1 MAQAQLDAHNR
12 QNTFYFDLNGQL
24 MVKIWKRRCE
34 GIFVTKVKA
43 GTTQSLTFPMDV
55 LRSLFETQD
64 IVLLASDFIQGLVRV
79 SPHDFNNTDQC

>member
-1 MAQAQLDAHNR
+1 MAQAQLDARNR

-24 MVKIWKRRCE
+24 TVKIWKRRRE
-34 GIFVTKVKA
+34 GIFVTIMKP

-55 LRSLFETQD
+55 LRSLFEAQD
-64 IVLLASDFIQGLVRV
+64 IVLLASDFIQGLVGV